1 MTSLEDK
8 TIKYKTI
15 KIEDT
20 EIFYRESGNPKN
32 PSILLL
38 HGFPSSSFMFREL
51 IPYLSDE
58 YYLISPDYPGFGQ
71 TKSPIRSSFTYSF
84 DNISNIIDKFT
95 EKIGLKKYS
104 MYVFDYGAPI
114 GFRLALKH
122 PERIESI
129 ITQNGNIY
137 EEGLGKKWEAR
148 KEYWKNPTKELRKQ
162 FSSAYSFE
170 TIKNQYTFGTPENSV
185 SPDGYML
192 DFAYVNLP
200 ERNEIQNDLI
210 FDYQNNV
217 KLYPQFQKYLK
228 DNQPHLL
235 AVWGKNDPSF
245 IPNGANAFKKDL
257 PNAEI
262 HFVDSGHFALE
273 SHCYDIAKIM
283 KSFLKKYIK

>member
-228 DNQPHLL
+228 DKQPPLL

-245 IPNGANAFKKDL
+245 ITNGANAFKKDL

-273 SHCYDIAKIM
+273 SHCDEIAEIM
-283 KSFLKKYIK
+283 KSFLKKYVK

>member
-129 ITQNGNIY
+129 ITQNGNVY

>member
-1 MTSLEDK
+1 MSSDYK
-8 TIKYKTI
+8 KIQYKTV

-20 EIFYRESGNPKN
+20 EIFYRESGKPEN

-51 IPYLSDE
+51 IPKLSED
-58 YYLISPDYPGFGQ
+58 YHLIAPDYPGFGQ
-71 TKSPIRSSFTYSF
+71 TKSPIRPSFTYSF

-95 EKIGLKKYS
+95 EIVGLKKYS

-122 PERIESI
+122 PEKIQSI
-129 ITQNGNIY
+129 ITQNGNVY

-162 FSSAYSFE
+162 FSSAYAFE
-170 TIKNQYTFGTPENSV
+170 TIKGQYTFGTPLNSV
-185 SPDGYML
+185 APDGYIL
-192 DFAYVNLP
+192 DFAYVSLP

-217 KLYPQFQKYLK
+217 KLYPEFQKYLK
-228 DNQPHLL
+228 EKQPPLL

-245 IPNGANAFKKDL
+245 IPDGANAFKKDL

-273 SHCYDIAKIM
+273 SHCEEIAEIM
-283 KSFLKKYIK
+283 KTFLKKYIK

>member
-1 MTSLEDK
+1 
-8 TIKYKTI
+8 
-15 KIEDT
+15 
-20 EIFYRESGNPKN
+20 
-32 PSILLL
+32 
-38 HGFPSSSFMFREL
+38 
-51 IPYLSDE
+51 
-58 YYLISPDYPGFGQ
+58 
-71 TKSPIRSSFTYSF
+71 
-84 DNISNIIDKFT
+84 
-95 EKIGLKKYS
+95 

-129 ITQNGNIY
+129 ITQNGNVY

>member
-1 MTSLEDK
+1 
-8 TIKYKTI
+8 
-15 KIEDT
+15 
-20 EIFYRESGNPKN
+20 
-32 PSILLL
+32 
-38 HGFPSSSFMFREL
+38 MFREL

-129 ITQNGNIY
+129 ITQNGNVY

>member
-1 MTSLEDK
+1 MISSDYSK
-8 TIKYKTI
+8 IKYKTI

-51 IPYLSDE
+51 IPKLSE
-58 YYLISPDYPGFGQ
+58 NYYLIAPDYPGFGQ
-71 TKSPIRSSFTYSF
+71 TKSPIRSSFKYSF

-129 ITQNGNIY
+129 ISQNGNVY

-148 KEYWKNPTKELRKQ
+148 KEYWKNPTKELRKE
-162 FSSAYSFE
+162 FSSAYSLD
-170 TIKNQYTFGTPENSV
+170 TIEFQYTFGTPEYSV

-192 DFAYVNLP
+192 DFNYVSLP

-217 KLYPQFQKYLK
+217 KLYPEFQKYLK
-228 DNQPHLL
+228 EYQPPLL

-273 SHCYDIAKIM
+273 SHCDEIAQIM
-283 KSFLKKYIK
+283 KDFLKKYIK